1 MKQFYF
7 IYFFVRGK
15 YLLPLKMLTFLIEDW
30 TRGIFFA
37 KTSQNTGFS
46 ERLMFLSL
54 KEQKLFCFDFIS
66 VFRKQNICQP
76 DSPLRLVR
84 SKSWNILENLEGVSK
99 VSVQTCLWAVLTLFE
114 IMNQWMILSWRPW
127 RVMKKKLW
135 NQCQFLALNSPNC
148 ADSCQGQIKIPPN
161 PRQDPSTLKCNLILS
176 LDLNSAGNSSLLSSN
191 AFKKHQRHQNIQSGQ
206 IQLVQ
211 QNTFF

>member
-1 MKQFYF
+1 MLTITPFLRVIWGEWNNF
-7 IYFFVRGK
+7 ILFIFFVRGK

-127 RVMKKKLW
+127 RVMKKSFEISASFWLWILQIVQTAARGRSKFLLIQDKIQALW
-135 NQCQFLALNSPNC
+135 NVTWF
-148 ADSCQGQIKIPPN
+148 
-161 PRQDPSTLKCNLILS
+161 
-176 LDLNSAGNSSLLSSN
+176 
-191 AFKKHQRHQNIQSGQ
+191 
-206 IQLVQ
+206 
-211 QNTFF
+211 